1 MHSVCAQDCPM
12 LLAFYTFLSDVFK
25 LLTLTIAVNIW
36 KDQVFYMLKPVLFC
50 IADINQTF
58 VNWRTEEKMGLG
70 EGEEAS
76 APVVAGVKD
85 LMVCMKDTGMYLK
98 LTLPNTILRQKIKDI
113 GRMRLQRSAG
123 LTSIS
128 GFNCSTLIAMWAPI
142 VEQIKCTVDTVKGNL
157 KSNFC
162 MHPSIHTHILWF
174 QKQTFSQPPPP
185 LLTPIKVGL
194 KTDES
199 LQKSRIIL
207 FQTLHMHCSFAQ
219 PSSLPPST
227 FWNWVIMILGQNF
240 SLASSLE
247 NQT

>member
-1 MHSVCAQDCPM
+1 MKHALCVCTRLSYASCI
-12 LLAFYTFLSDVFK
+12 YTFLPDVFK

-58 VNWRTEEKMGLG
+58 VNWRTEEKTGLG

-162 MHPSIHTHILWF
+162 MHPPIHTHFMISKTNIFPAFPPHCSHKSKQVWRQMSHCRSLESFSFGLCTCIVLLHNCHPSLLPHFGIGWLWF
-174 QKQTFSQPPPP
+174 LDKIS
-185 LLTPIKVGL
+185 V
-194 KTDES
+194 
-199 LQKSRIIL
+199 
-207 FQTLHMHCSFAQ
+207 LH
-219 PSSLPPST
+219 
-227 FWNWVIMILGQNF
+227 
-240 SLASSLE
+240 LA
-247 NQT
+247 

>member
-1 MHSVCAQDCPM
+1 MHSVCSQDCPM
-12 LLAFYTFLSDVFK
+12 LLAFTHFSLMYLSFWLSP
-25 LLTLTIAVNIW
+25 LLSTSQKTKFSTCSNQCYFVLRILTR
-36 KDQVFYMLKPVLFC
+36 LF
-50 IADINQTF
+50 A
-58 VNWRTEEKMGLG
+58 NWRTEEKTGL
-70 EGEEAS
+70 EDGEEAS

-157 KSNFC
+157 KSNLC

-174 QKQTFSQPPPP
+174 QKQIFSQPPPP
-185 LLTPIKVGL
+185 LLTPIKAGL
-194 KTDES
+194 KADES

-207 FQTLHMHCSFAQ
+207 FWTLHMHCSFTLL
-219 PSSLPPST
+219 SSLPPST
-227 FWNWVIMILGQNF
+227 F
-240 SLASSLE
+240 
-247 NQT
+247 